1 MRLTAIR
8 RLRTWSPVDLVLVAG
23 AVTLAA
29 ATGSRLA
36 AALDSR
42 AELPPLAEARRV
54 TVHAAGDSAPPP
66 APAEHL
72 VLTVSLAP
80 FSPDRAPPSVR
91 YRPDLAQN
99 GGTGSPAASE
109 KERIPAFRLRGTATD
124 GDTRLALIEGAPT
137 QPQPRLY
144 RPGERLDR
152 FVLKTVHAD
161 SAVLESADTT
171 LVLRIVRP
179 WQGNAP

>member
-8 RLRTWSPVDLVLVAG
+8 RLRTWSPVDVVLVAG

-42 AELPPLAEARRV
+42 AEMPPPAEARRV
-54 TVHAAGDSAPPP
+54 TVPAAGDFAPVTT
-66 APAEHL
+66 PAEQL
-72 VLTVSLAP
+72 ALTVSLAP
-80 FSPDRAPPSVR
+80 FSPDRAPPSIR

-99 GGTGSPAASE
+99 AGSGSPAPSE

-124 GDTRLALIEGAPT
+124 GDTRLALIEGAAT

-152 FVLKTVHAD
+152 FVLKTVAAD
-161 SAVLESADTT
+161 SVILESEDTT
-171 LVLRIVRP
+171 LVLRILRP
-179 WQGNAP
+179 WQGPTP